1 VSDLNNKHLP
11 SDIDSLTRK
20 DLVEIYHIHV
30 EEMQTAQKRIV
41 ELEEEKLNMQI
52 SLTHVRESIGRISA
66 FIENIEPSSHEAVI
80 AFNRCMDICAVIDEM
95 DLPEFE
101 GGAE

>member
-41 ELEEEKLNMQI
+41 ELEKEVQE
-52 SLTHVRESIGRISA
+52 LT
-66 FIENIEPSSHEAVI
+66 NQLI
-80 AFNRCMDICAVIDEM
+80 AMHKGELHD
-95 DLPEFE
+95 
-101 GGAE
+101 

>member
-1 VSDLNNKHLP
+1 MSDLNNKHLP

-30 EEMQTAQKRIV
+30 EEMQTAQKRIAEFQECLLEYV
-41 ELEEEKLNMQI
+41 NATERLWTGSNELEVLEEKATVL
-52 SLTHVRESIGRISA
+52 LA
-66 FIENIEPSSHEAVI
+66 K
-80 AFNRCMDICAVIDEM
+80 
-95 DLPEFE
+95 

>member
-30 EEMQTAQKRIV
+30 EEMQTAQKRIAD
-41 ELEEEKLNMQI
+41 LEEALLWSRDSN
-52 SLTHVRESIGRISA
+52 TG
-66 FIENIEPSSHEAVI
+66 FEPSVSVMH
-80 AFNRCMDICAVIDEM
+80 RYYDEL
-95 DLPEFE
+95 LPK
-101 GGAE
+101 GGEQ